1 MSVITEGDLRSL
13 MQSGALS
20 EHGNFYVDKSAILTP
35 SAKSYLAEKGILMKY
50 NTTEWNEHP
59 SNDTNQQAS
68 QSASTTEKNAPS
80 EVTQYETL
88 FGGVLYE
95 KPEHMTHLRG
105 NVLVFKDHPRI
116 ALRGAIDT
124 LESEI
129 IVAQVTAQRLG
140 KQKIVDD
147 LEEVIRFIRKLLR
160 CEVSGDPVGEFY
172 LQGLNEH
179 DLRDQ
184 SYHPSKYFGI
194 KHFLP
199 TVKHGEMVALLN
211 RLRTLT
217 RKTEL
222 IAYDAFKDQYGQVS
236 REDIIQAF
244 NRLSSLFWIM
254 MFKELSGRYGT

>member
-1 MSVITEGDLRSL
+1 MSVITESDLRAL
-13 MQSGALS
+13 IQSGSLS
-20 EHGNFYVDKSAILTP
+20 EKDDFYVDQHAILTP
-35 SAKSYLAEKGILMKY
+35 SAKSYLAEKGILMKFRENQSINDSQTT
-50 NTTEWNEHP
+50 NTTGSSS
-59 SNDTNQQAS
+59 SNTNLNSENA
-68 QSASTTEKNAPS
+68 TTM
-80 EVTQYETL
+80 YETL
-88 FGGVLYE
+88 FGGTLYK

-116 ALRGAIDT
+116 ALRGAIDS

-129 IVAQVTAQRLG
+129 IIAQVLAQKLG
-140 KQKIVDD
+140 KEKIVTD

-160 CEVSGDPVGEFY
+160 CEVSQDPVGEFQ

-179 DLRDQ
+179 DLREQ
-184 SYHPSKYFGI
+184 SYHPSQYFGI

-199 TVKHGEMVALLN
+199 TVKHGEMVAYLN

-222 IAYDAFKDQYGQVS
+222 IAYNAFKDEYGQVS

-254 MFKELSGRYGT
+254 MFKELSGKYKE